1 MDRPKREKKKPKQLR
16 EAEKAH
22 DANIY
27 SEGYKHGY
35 EMGLKEGMRRAKGT
49 ETE

>member
-1 MDRPKREKKKPKQLR
+1 MDESKRKKKPKRLR

-27 SEGYKHGY
+27 KEGFDHGY
-35 EMGLKEGMRRAKGT
+35 RMGIEEGKRIALKQT
-49 ETE
+49 